1 MKTCNENIQKTI
13 ELAEAM
19 LDLAEKGDLDRE
31 DVGCGVLYGI
41 LRDAAYRIRKTAE
54 AERETHMHKGK
65 WL

>member
-13 ELAEAM
+13 ELAETM
-19 LDLAEKGDLDRE
+19 LHLAEQGDLDRE

-54 AERETHMHKGK
+54 AEKEAHVRKGK
-65 WL
+65 WI